1 MGGLTGLILARRH
14 PERVGKLMIV
24 DSLPFYSVL
33 FNPNATVAT
42 VEPQAR
48 AMRDQIAALDD
59 ASFAA
64 QQNQMIARLVKTPE
78 RRQTV
83 IDWSTA
89 SDRATFAQGMYEVM
103 TTDMRSE
110 LANVATPITVV
121 YAADPIIA
129 PEAVLDGLWR
139 GQYASAPNVSFV
151 RVDGAYHFLMFDQPE
166 AFQTAVAE
174 FLR

>member
-1 MGGLTGLILARRH
+1 
-14 PERVGKLMIV
+14 
-24 DSLPFYSVL
+24 
-33 FNPNATVAT
+33 
-42 VEPQAR
+42 
-48 AMRDQIAALDD
+48 
-59 ASFAA
+59 
-64 QQNQMIARLVKTPE
+64 
-78 RRQTV
+78 
-83 IDWSTA
+83 
-89 SDRATFAQGMYEVM
+89 MYEVM